1 MAIIFKVNHIIIKDA
16 ALQMRWSD
24 EIETVLGELTGI
36 DKRGFDT
43 KTRCLQTVFDPVMV
57 SEDEIVFAI
66 ESV

>member
-1 MAIIFKVNHIIIKDA
+1 
-16 ALQMRWSD
+16 MRWSD
-24 EIETVLGELTGI
+24 EIETVLGELIGI

>member
-16 ALQMRWSD
+16 VLQMRWSD

-36 DKRGFDT
+36 DTRGFDT